1 MLAWSCSTMEALRQV
16 STSAFRSA
24 RKPLV
29 KPVQAPLAPLPAV
42 LLCDL
47 DGTLIDTMPT
57 LAVLAT
63 EVIHDVYGMDCK
75 LAHDMYIATCGLPF
89 IQQLGVIFPDDARNQ
104 SASDRFEGEKPARCN
119 HTRMD
124 ADTREA
130 LSLFRSHGV
139 RVVVSSNNGQ
149 ENVETFANFANFEFD
164 GLLGF
169 GKGMCKG
176 RPHVNTACE
185 RFGVSQSRLLF
196 VGDSLHD
203 GEIAKRES
211 LSFVGIAGTFS
222 REQFSLRFASRYPV
236 VDRFSGLADLFFAPS
251 NA

>member
-1 MLAWSCSTMEALRQV
+1 MEALRQV
-16 STSAFRSA
+16 NSPAFRSA
-24 RKPLV
+24 RKPLA
-29 KPVQAPLAPLPAV
+29 KPVQAPLAQLPAV

-47 DGTLIDTMPT
+47 DGTLINTMPT
-57 LAVLAT
+57 LAILAT
-63 EVIHDVYGMDCK
+63 EVIHEMYGMERK
-75 LAHDMYIATCGLPF
+75 LAHEMYIATCGLPF
-89 IQQLGVIFPDDARNQ
+89 IQQLGVIFPGDARNP

-124 ADTREA
+124 GDTRDA
-130 LSLFRSHGV
+130 LALFQRHGV

-149 ENVETFANFANFEFD
+149 ENVDTFAKFANFEFD

-176 RPHVNTACE
+176 RPHVDTACA
-185 RFGVSQSRLLF
+185 RFGVSESRLLF

-211 LSFVGIAGTFS
+211 LSFVGVAGTFS

-236 VDRFSGLADLFFAPS
+236 VDRFSGLADLFFAPG